1 MSLPSEPPAQP
12 ELRAAALALENARI
26 IGAVLDHKWRTV
38 FLSSEGVAVFQPE
51 DVSGFLNTSQ
61 IVQTLDE
68 RIPISVPL
76 ESQLRWWETLGPQ
89 IRHDVPP
96 DDPDFEDVF
105 GPMAQAAREIEPQTP
120 GWATVVERDADDD
133 QMRRLAWH
141 GRNFDT
147 YFRITTADGKH
158 VGTLHISRPHLGDA
172 LSGRLSRGHGPMYE
186 QMLSM
191 REPAR
196 RSAAILFADLEASG
210 ELSRGLS
217 SRAYFDLI
225 RDLTDLVDAAVV
237 SHGGLIG
244 KHAGDG
250 ASALFVVNQGQSESD
265 VARGSIEA
273 GRQIREGA
281 SGLLESGPDVKVNV
295 GLHWGATLTVGQVS
309 SLGRLEVTA
318 LGDEMNEAAR
328 IEAVASAGQ
337 ILASK
342 NLVER
347 LMPEDA
353 EKLGLDPARMQYA
366 SISSLSTDSKALRDA
381 GIIAVAPV

>member
-1 MSLPSEPPAQP
+1 VSIPSELPEQP
-12 ELRAAALALENARI
+12 DLRAAAKALEDARML
-26 IGAVLDHKWRTV
+26 GQVLDHKWRTV
-38 FLSSEGVAVFQPE
+38 FFSSEQVEVLRPE
-51 DVSGFLNTSQ
+51 DLSRWVGVSQ
-61 IVQTLDE
+61 IVQALDWQFPV
-68 RIPISVPL
+68 RVPR
-76 ESQLRWWETLGPQ
+76 ESRSRWWDIFGPQ
-89 IRHDVPP
+89 VRYEVPP
-96 DDPDFEDVF
+96 DDPDFEAVF
-105 GPMAQAAREIEPQTP
+105 GPMAPAAREIEPSTP
-120 GWATVVERDADDD
+120 AWATVIEREMTDD
-133 QMRRLAWH
+133 QVRRFGYH
-141 GRNFDT
+141 GRIVDT
-147 YFRITTADGKH
+147 YLRVTTHDGSH
-158 VGTLHISRPHLGDA
+158 VGTLHIVRPQLGDV
-172 LSGRLSRGHGPMYE
+172 LSARLSLGHAPMYE
-186 QMLSM
+186 RMLNM

-225 RDLTDLVDAAVV
+225 RSLTDLVDAAVIR
-237 SHGGLIG
+237 HDGLIG

-250 ASALFVVNQGQSESD
+250 ASALFVVDEQQTESN

-273 GRQIREGA
+273 ARHIREGA
-281 SGLLESGPDVKVNV
+281 KDLLENGPEVLVNV

-347 LMPEDA
+347 LTPEDA
-353 EKLGLDPARMQYA
+353 DSLGLDPAHMQYV
-366 SISSLSTDSKALRDA
+366 SISSLSTDSKAVRDA
-381 GIIAVAPV
+381 GIIAVTPL